1 MKKIIYLFL
10 ILGGFICAY
19 TQDGICKSKA
29 IQNEEDDDIDIAMK
43 FQPFYVYEDF
53 GSKRNHFVPSGW
65 IADVADLKLDIA
77 CKSIKMIKGK
87 YCIQI
92 DYNPKGR
99 KKWAGIYW
107 QNPANNWATVK
118 AGFDLRKAKTL
129 TFLAKGKYGNEVISK
144 VQIGGLQ
151 GHFPDSDKV
160 WMTNIKLTTYW
171 KKYTL
176 DLSDSDLSYISTG
189 FYIGVSKADNPN
201 GATFYLDEI
210 RYE

>member
-1 MKKIIYLFL
+1 MKKLLLVFL
-10 ILGGFICAY
+10 IIGSFICAY
-19 TQDGICKSKA
+19 TQNGICKSKS
-29 IQNEEDDDIDIAMK
+29 IQNEDDDDIDIAMR

-77 CKSIKMIKGK
+77 CKDVKMIKGK
-87 YCIQI
+87 YCIQV
-92 DYNPKGR
+92 DYTPKGR

-118 AGFDLRKAKTL
+118 AGFDLKKAKAL

-144 VQIGGLQ
+144 VQVGGLQ

-160 WMTNIKLTTYW
+160 WMTNIKLTTSW

-189 FYIGVSKADNPN
+189 FYIGVSKTDNPN

>member
-1 MKKIIYLFL
+1 MKKYILFFFIIFS
-10 ILGGFICAY
+10 FVCAY
-19 TQDGICKSKA
+19 TTNGICRSKA
-29 IQNEEDDDIDIAMK
+29 NVTEEDIITATK

-65 IADVADLKLDIA
+65 IADVADLKLNIA
-77 CKSIKMIKGK
+77 CKTTEMLKGK
-87 YCIQI
+87 YCIQV
-92 DYNPKGR
+92 DYTPKGHKR
-99 KKWAGIYW
+99 WAGIYW

-118 AGFDLRKAKTL
+118 AGFDLRKATAL
-129 TFLAKGKYGNEVISK
+129 TFLAKGKLGNEVISK
-144 VQIGGLQ
+144 VQVGGLM

-160 WMTNIKLTTYW
+160 WITNIKLTTKW
-171 KKYTL
+171 KKYRI
-176 DLSDSDLSYISTG
+176 DLEDSDLSYISTG

>member
-1 MKKIIYLFL
+1 MKKLTVLFL
-10 ILGGFICAY
+10 IICGFVCAY
-19 TQDGICKSKA
+19 TQDGICRSKST
-29 IQNEEDDDIDIAMK
+29 QNDDDDDLEVAMR

-77 CKSIKMIKGK
+77 CKSVEMLKGK
-87 YCIQI
+87 YCIQV
-92 DYNPKGR
+92 DYTPKGR

-118 AGFDLRKAKTL
+118 AGYDLKEAKSL

-144 VQIGGLQ
+144 VQIGGLN

-160 WMTNIKLTTYW
+160 WMTNIKLTTNW
-171 KKYTL
+171 KKYRL